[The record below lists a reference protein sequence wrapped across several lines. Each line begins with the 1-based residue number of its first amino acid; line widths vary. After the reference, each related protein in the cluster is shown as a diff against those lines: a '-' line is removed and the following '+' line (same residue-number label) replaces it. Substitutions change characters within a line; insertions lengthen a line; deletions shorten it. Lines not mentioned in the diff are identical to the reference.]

1 MATFDWHNCV
11 PIDFSIL
18 ALCAQSPV
26 WPLKRRL
33 LKQTSFMY
41 RSNVREPVLKPVPP
55 SYTIYSNS
63 LPPSIPDI
71 PPPELREVVRYTYL

>member
-1 MATFDWHNCV
+1 MAAFDWHNCV

-41 RSNVREPVLKPVPP
+41 RSNVRASVKTRPP
-55 SYTIYSNS
+55 KLHNLLEFS
-63 LPPSIPDI
+63 PPFHP
-71 PPPELREVVRYTYL
+71 